1 MKARPAVW
9 TKTGGLGFRLMAAV
23 GIALMPLALLSYNQA
38 QKFEDESQARWES
51 ALFGETLLAATYQID
66 AISRARGVAAALAD
80 AISADVADL
89 EKCTK
94 VMQSLVRNE
103 ANFSF
108 AGFIPPDGNMTCAST
123 GKPYSFAGSAGLAA
137 ILADPKPVMSVNE
150 KGPISGESVLI
161 FSHPVTADNGQL
173 LGFVSLSL
181 PHRALETRPV
191 APSPRDPSRT
201 EPISLMTFDGKG
213 TILTATSGLDTAN
226 DRTPTNNPLTKFVDQ
241 KPVTFRDTVASGES
255 RTFAVMAI
263 VPGKL
268 YVLGSWPATVTA
280 NSAFISFLPLWVFP
294 LAMWLASLL
303 VAFLA
308 AEHQVLRHVRSLR
321 QSIIAFAGGNRVVAP
336 PDLSAA
342 PNELR
347 DVGEAYERMMSSVL
361 HDAAAMENSMR
372 QKEVLLREVHHRVK
386 NNLQLIASIMNLQI
400 RKSVNPEARTLLK
413 NLLDRVM
420 SLATVHRE
428 LYQTSGLTDVRA
440 DELLAS
446 IVAQVLRM
454 GASADRQVET
464 KTTFDPIRLSPD
476 QAVPLSL
483 MLTEALTNALKY
495 GSLAS
500 SEKVA
505 LSVSLHQINDEN
517 ARLEI
522 INTLPDV
529 ADILVPNTLES
540 TGLGQQLL
548 TAFASQLMGKLTT
561 GIADGHYRVS
571 LDFPLREMPP
581 ADDEPDVTAPNV

>member
-1 MKARPAVW
+1 MKPKLSFVAI
-9 TKTGGLGFRLMAAV
+9 TGGLGFRLMAAF

-51 ALFGETLLAATYQID
+51 ALFGETLLAASFQID

-80 AISADVADL
+80 TILPDINNPDR
-89 EKCTK
+89 CTS
-94 VMQSLVRNE
+94 VMQLLVSHE
-103 ANFSF
+103 TNFSF
-108 AGFIPPDGNMTCAST
+108 AGFIPPDGNMICAST
-123 GKPYSFAGSAGLAA
+123 GKPYSFAGNAGLKAL
-137 ILADPKPVMSVNE
+137 LADPKPLMSVNQ

-161 FSHPVTADNGQL
+161 FSHPVLGFNGQL

-181 PHRALETRPV
+181 PHRALEVRAV
-191 APSPRDPSRT
+191 APSPSDPSRI
-201 EPISLMTFDGKG
+201 EPISLITFDGEG
-213 TILTATSGLDTAN
+213 TILTATSGLGTAT
-226 DRTPTNNPLTKFVDQ
+226 DRTPAHRPLAEFVSK
-241 KPVTFRDTVASGES
+241 KPLTFRDTVASGES

-263 VPGKL
+263 VPGQL

-280 NSAFISFLPLWVFP
+280 NSAFVSFLPLWVFP

-308 AEHQVLRHVRSLR
+308 AEHQILRHVRSLR
-321 QSIIAFAGGNRVVAP
+321 QSIIAFAGGSRLVAP

-347 DVGEAYERMMSSVL
+347 DVGVAYERMMSSVL

-386 NNLQLIASIMNLQI
+386 NNLQLIASIMNMQI
-400 RKSVNPEARTLLK
+400 RKSVNPEARVLLK
-413 NLLDRVM
+413 NLHERVM

-428 LYQTSGLTDVRA
+428 LYQTSGLTEVRA
-440 DELLAS
+440 DELLES

-454 GASADRQVET
+454 GATNDRQVKT
-464 KTTFDPIRLSPD
+464 KTSFDPIRLTPD

-483 MLTEALTNALKY
+483 ILTEALTNALKH
-495 GSLAS
+495 GSTS
-500 SEKVA
+500 SSA
-505 LSVSLHQINDEN
+505 NLGLSISLLQIAEDT

-522 INTLPDV
+522 TNSLRDADDIPLP
-529 ADILVPNTLES
+529 NSLES

-548 TAFASQLMGKLTT
+548 TAFASQLMGKLTV
-561 GIADGHYRVS
+561 GAADGHYSVC
-571 LDFPLREMPP
+571 LDFPLRETGPIETE
-581 ADDEPDVTAPNV
+581 DDSTTANT